1 MSPQDMRATLIA
13 RTIQV
18 IADEGL
24 DKTTTKSIVSGTG
37 INEAYIYRLF
47 DGKEDLLSKTFDN
60 LDNELVEQALTHLSA
75 MYLPDFSF
83 EERCRM
89 YFFPM
94 WRFLLCNRE
103 KCVAYI
109 RYFYSPYFQRLS
121 AESHRHR
128 YDLLLSKFRPS
139 FIDEADVWM
148 ILNHI
153 LDVMLC
159 FAIRVHT
166 GEMPAD
172 DSYGEHV
179 FRVTYVAVKQYFKP
193 DNESEV

>member
-1 MSPQDMRATLIA
+1 MSPQDLRATLIA

-47 DGKEDLLSKTFDN
+47 EGKEDLLSKAFDS
-60 LDNELVEQALTHLSA
+60 LDNELVEQALQHLSA
-75 MYLPDFSF
+75 MYLPNLDL
-83 EERCRM
+83 ETRCRL

-94 WRFLLCNRE
+94 WRFLLGNRE

-109 RYFYSPYFQRLS
+109 HYYYSPYFRRLS
-121 AESHRHR
+121 SESHRRR
-128 YDLLLSKFRPS
+128 YNTLLEKFKGA

-159 FAIRVHT
+159 FAIRAHT
-166 GEMPAD
+166 GEMPTD
-172 DSYGEHV
+172 DSYAEHV
-179 FRVTYVAVKQYFKP
+179 FRVTYAAVKQYFEP
-193 DNESEV
+193 NYESEV

>member
-24 DKTTTKSIVSGTG
+24 DKTTTKAIVDGTG

-47 DGKEDLLSKTFDN
+47 DSKEDLLVKAFDS
-60 LDNELVEQALTHLSA
+60 LDTELADLALTHISVMHLTG
-75 MYLPDFSF
+75 FSF
-83 EERCRM
+83 EERCRL

-94 WRFLLCNRE
+94 WRFLLSNRE

-121 AESHRHR
+121 SADHRQR
-128 YDLLLSKFRPS
+128 FDPLLKKFEPT

-159 FAIRVHT
+159 FAIRVHS

-179 FRVTYVAVKQYFKP
+179 YRVTYAAIRQYFKP
-193 DNESEV
+193 DNESED